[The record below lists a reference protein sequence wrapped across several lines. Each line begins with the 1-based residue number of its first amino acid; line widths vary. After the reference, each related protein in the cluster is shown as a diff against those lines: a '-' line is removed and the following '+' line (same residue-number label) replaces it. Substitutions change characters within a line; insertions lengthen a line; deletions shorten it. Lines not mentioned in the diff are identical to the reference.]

1 MSVTNPVICGF
12 AIVALTAILIV
23 YAVRRKSVSLSS
35 FLRFLAASC
44 LVIAFCGL
52 ELTPGKGEIAVF
64 LVDSSESY
72 ARYLP
77 DALALIGQK
86 MEKSPATSEAAL
98 VVFGAD
104 ASVEIPLTARSL
116 FRAALPLQ
124 SSVGADSTNIAA
136 GIGRTLSALS
146 SAPEIYLFTDGQ
158 ENSGS
163 AELTASLAGS
173 VRASG
178 VRSAVFP
185 VILATASIPDAAIEG
200 IISPQEVKVAEAF
213 PVEVQVSASEPG
225 QFEVRLLTD
234 REEAGRTQIE
244 IPATGTGVRHS
255 VMFNVR
261 AGEEGVVILSAEI
274 VALSFAD
281 AREANNH
288 FSSAVRVSGK
298 SSIIL
303 VSGEGSSQG
312 LRNFL
317 SRLEGAKLTEVNSQ
331 EFPENPSALLG
342 CDLVILDNVS
352 AYQLSRAQMGNIRNY
367 VESGGGVFALGG
379 PNSFG
384 IGGYEE
390 TEIEKVLPVW
400 SNPQKRRNLSLILVL
415 DASGSMGEST
425 RFLGEESIKFHVAAQ
440 AAASV
445 VGQLREQDRIEIITF
460 NVEPKVHFALSD
472 VGDGKEVKA
481 VATEKMARLT
491 PSGGTNI
498 YTALQKALEDLQN
511 EDYKV
516 RLLHVLLLSD
526 GESQPG
532 KFDLESFRK
541 KEITVSVVATG
552 ESVDREQLKSVCE
565 PTGGVF
571 YEVNRFDSTLRDV
584 FIKDFRRIPNLLVR
598 DKETQVRKVSDSPV
612 LGAISEF
619 PPLEKLCITSP
630 KEGALLLT
638 ESDAG
643 EPVLTVWNYGLG
655 RSVAFT
661 GSLQP
666 GWGDK
671 LLTWEKTG
679 LFLAQIVRWC
689 SKPQRD
695 DNFSLAFTRS
705 EKERSVTVARLD
717 ATDKKSGKVLNSLK
731 LSLHILTP
739 SGTTEE
745 LQMTQIA
752 PGSYAVEIPSPEK
765 GLYRVSALLESE
777 KGRTLVA
784 ESQFYRQA
792 SLERTSIGFNLPL
805 LYRIAAASGGK
816 TLSESEFQNH
826 TLPTISIP
834 GGAEDLTGR
843 WLFAFLAVV
852 FYVADVALWALRTSA
867 RDKTQPTEMSLG
879 HLSAYLWLR
888 RVFVCADVNRGNIIR
903 RTIAVH
909 YPRIAIQVSSAYS
922 ERVATS
928 INAGRIR
935 LQMIVSGK
943 LRVRG
948 YGAGWVWAVAVVECQ
963 GTGCKGVELMPAGSS
978 AVSPEDGVIQG
989 RTGTV
994 TEDSPAVI
1002 CRIVRY
1008 CTVGYCRI

>member
-23 YAVRRKSVSLSS
+23 YAIRRKSVSLSS

-52 ELTPGKGEIAVF
+52 ELIPGKRQIAVF

-77 DALALIGQK
+77 DALTLIGQK
-86 MEKSPATSEAAL
+86 VEKGPATSEAAL
-98 VVFGAD
+98 VIFGGD
-104 ASVEIPLTARSL
+104 ASVETQLTTRSL
-116 FRAALPLQ
+116 FRATLPFQ
-124 SSVGADSTNIAA
+124 SSVGVDSTSIAA
-136 GIGRTLSALS
+136 GIERTLSALPF
-146 SAPEIYLFTDGQ
+146 APEIYLFTDGQ

-163 AELTASLAGS
+163 AELVASIAGS
-173 VRASG
+173 AKASG
-178 VRSAVFP
+178 VRSMVFP

-234 REEAGRTQIE
+234 HEEVGRTQIE

-255 VMFNVR
+255 VLFNVR
-261 AGEEGVVILSAEI
+261 AGEEHVVLLSAEI

-281 AREANNH
+281 AKDANNR

-303 VSGEGSSQG
+303 ASGEGSSQG

-317 SRLEGAKLTEVNSQ
+317 SQLEGAKVTEVNSQ
-331 EFPENPSALLG
+331 ELPENPGALLG

-352 AYQLSRAQMGNIRNY
+352 AYQLSRAQMKNIRNC
-367 VESGGGVFALGG
+367 VESGGGVFVLGG

-384 IGGYEE
+384 AGGYEE

-400 SNPQKRRNLSLILVL
+400 SSPQKRRNLSLVLIL
-415 DASGSMGEST
+415 DASGSMSEST
-425 RFLGEESIKFHVAAQ
+425 RFLGEESTKFHVAAQ

-460 NVEPKVHFALSD
+460 NVEPTVHFALSD

-498 YTALQKALEDLQN
+498 YTALQKALEDLRN
-511 EDYKV
+511 EDHTV

-526 GESQPG
+526 GESLPG

-552 ESVDREQLKSVCE
+552 DRVNRDELKSVCE

-571 YEVNRFDSTLRDV
+571 YEVNKFDSTLREV
-584 FIKDFRRIPNLLVR
+584 FLKDFRRIPNLLIR
-598 DKETQVRKVSDSPV
+598 EKQTQVRKVSDSPV

-630 KEGALLLT
+630 KEGVLFLL
-638 ESDAG
+638 ESDSN
-643 EPVLTVWNYGLG
+643 EPVLAAWNYGLG

-679 LFLAQIVRWC
+679 LLLAQIVRWC
-689 SKPQRD
+689 SRPQRD
-695 DNFSLAFTRS
+695 DNFSLAFMRS
-705 EKERSVTVARLD
+705 EKERGISVARLD
-717 ATDKKSGKVLNSLK
+717 AADKKSGKFLNSLK

-765 GLYRVSALLESE
+765 GLYRVSALLATQ
-777 KGRTLVA
+777 KGRAVVA

-792 SLERTSIGFNLPL
+792 SLEHTGIGFNLPL

-826 TLPTISIP
+826 ILPTISVRR
-834 GGAEDLTGR
+834 GGEGFTGW
-843 WLFAFLAVV
+843 WLFAFLAAV
-852 FYVADVALWALRTSA
+852 FYIADVALWALRASA
-867 RDKTQPTEMSLG
+867 RRET
-879 HLSAYLWLR
+879 R
-888 RVFVCADVNRGNIIR
+888 RGNK
-903 RTIAVH
+903 V
-909 YPRIAIQVSSAYS
+909 
-922 ERVATS
+922 
-928 INAGRIR
+928 
-935 LQMIVSGK
+935 
-943 LRVRG
+943 
-948 YGAGWVWAVAVVECQ
+948 
-963 GTGCKGVELMPAGSS
+963 
-978 AVSPEDGVIQG
+978 
-989 RTGTV
+989 
-994 TEDSPAVI
+994 
-1002 CRIVRY
+1002 
-1008 CTVGYCRI
+1008 